1 LNPDI
6 LRRCLN
12 DYGKDIIG
20 LLAEKQICL
29 DGKKL
34 RGVSPTSRGN
44 TGLYIVNA
52 WVSENRLCVGQ
63 KKVEDKSNEITAI
76 PSLIDELD
84 ITDAAVSIDAIGCQ
98 RETASQITTKD
109 GHYLPALKE
118 NQKGL
123 YEDTLFGFKTC
134 PMESVSEEWE
144 YDHGRYEVRKCSIIS
159 SNNALLPEVQEQW
172 SGLKTL
178 IRVESSRQI
187 KDRQIQE
194 TRYYIS
200 DEEGL
205 SAAYYNALVRG
216 HWGIENHLHRHL
228 DVTFREDACRARK
241 DNATENLSTLRKL
254 ALQII
259 REQPDNLSL
268 KKQGEDFKG
277 ARIFFTYIFYLGRK
291 TYFCD
296 N

>member
-1 LNPDI
+1 MKSIQEYISEVEDFRIEKKYLHKLSDILLIGLFTYLSKGEDYEDMVLFAKSHKEFLKPYTVLSNGIPSHDTFRRVFSLLNPDI
-6 LRRCLN
+6 LRRCPN
-12 DYGKDIIG
+12 DYGKDIIV
-20 LLAEKQICL
+20 LPAEKQICP

-84 ITDAAVSIDAIGCQ
+84 ITDAAVSIDAIGGQ
-98 RETASQITTKD
+98 REIATQITTKD

-134 PMESVSEEWE
+134 PMESVSEERE
-144 YDHGRYEVRKCSIIS
+144 YDHGCYEVRKCSIIP

-178 IRVESSRQI
+178 IRVESSRLI

-205 SAAYYNALVRG
+205 SAKANA
-216 HWGIENHLHRHL
+216 
-228 DVTFREDACRARK
+228 
-241 DNATENLSTLRKL
+241 
-254 ALQII
+254 
-259 REQPDNLSL
+259 
-268 KKQGEDFKG
+268 
-277 ARIFFTYIFYLGRK
+277 
-291 TYFCD
+291 
-296 N
+296 